1 MATQMT
7 LDART
12 ERLRDALDTALGVR
26 ARTFAAA
33 VRKAGR
39 RLPKQVRKQADVVVR
54 AQAIDGHPKLRRTID
69 MAAVARAETDV
80 LAHLKTIDRADVRR
94 GKLLGVAGV
103 IVFNL
108 IVVVALFVVWL
119 VWSGHL

>member
-1 MATQMT
+1 MTTQLT

-12 ERLRDALDTALGVR
+12 ERLRDALDKALGVKG
-26 ARTFAAA
+26 RTLAAA
-33 VRKAGR
+33 LRKAGR

-69 MAAVARAETDV
+69 MAAVARAETDI
-80 LAHLKTIDRADVRR
+80 LTHLKTIDRADLRR
-94 GKLLGVAGV
+94 GRLLGLAGV

-108 IVVVALFVVWL
+108 IVVVALFVAWL

>member
-1 MATQMT
+1 MTTHLT

-12 ERLRDALDTALGVR
+12 ERLRDALDKALGVKG
-26 ARTFAAA
+26 RTLAAA
-33 VRKAGR
+33 LRKAGR
-39 RLPKQVRKQADVVVR
+39 RLPKQVRKQADVVLR

-69 MAAVARAETDV
+69 MAAVARAETDI
-80 LAHLKTIDRADVRR
+80 LAHLKTIDRADLRR
-94 GKLLGVAGV
+94 GRLLGLAGV